1 MPKPKARLPRFAS
14 EVASLNPRAA
24 TRHPSDPR
32 IVADTIRMILELPD
46 ASYCRVDAQRGLANL
61 WHLIPV
67 ELRRR
72 AVGGFPRSRAT
83 WAALADA
90 LAATGSTPNAAAP
103 AVGNIISAVVAA
115 GRYHVT
121 VGTIGLLVRQH
132 KLTDHRLPDHKRN
145 EAHRVDESAVAGRFK
160 KR

>member
-1 MPKPKARLPRFAS
+1 MPKVKTRKSKAAA

-24 TRHPSDPR
+24 ARHPSDPR

-46 ASYCRVDAQRGLANL
+46 ASYRRVDAQRGLAIL
-61 WHLIPV
+61 WHLIPDA
-67 ELRRR
+67 LRRR

-103 AVGNIISAVVAA
+103 AVGNIISAAVAA

-121 VGTIGLLVRQH
+121 VGTIGLLVRQL

-145 EAHRVDESAVAGRFK
+145 EGHRIDESEVAGRFT